1 MKRRRA
7 ERHTASTYGTLSSA
21 ARTDASVDSDELMR
35 NFNPGRGQTQTG
47 FEKGSLYLHII
58 PEMPRK

>member
-1 MKRRRA
+1 MKRGRT

-35 NFNPGRGQTQTG
+35 NFNPGRGQAQAV
-47 FEKGSLYLHII
+47 FKKGSLYLHTIS
-58 PEMPRK
+58 EMPRK